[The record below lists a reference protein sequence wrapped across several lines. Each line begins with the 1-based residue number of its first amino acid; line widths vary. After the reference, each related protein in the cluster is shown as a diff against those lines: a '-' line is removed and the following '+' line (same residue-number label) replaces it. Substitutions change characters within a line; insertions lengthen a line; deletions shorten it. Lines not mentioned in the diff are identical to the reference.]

1 MPVLAMALPAAVFMA
16 AIFLVPFALV
26 VWTSVGGTQFTGEHF
41 AELVSRPL
49 YYRVL
54 QNTLE
59 ISVTSTLA
67 TLVLAFP
74 IAYHLAKQPPRRR
87 AFLMIFVLLPFWT
100 SILVKSFAF
109 TVLLGENGLI
119 NSALKAM
126 FGPGGGIKLLF
137 NRPGVV
143 IGMAHYLM
151 PFMVFTILT
160 SLLAQSPDLRRAA
173 EIMGAGRLRI
183 FWNVTLPLAMP
194 GILAGCIMCV
204 ILSFGM
210 FITPALLGGRTDL
223 MISNLVEFHV
233 RETLNWNVAAAIS
246 VALVVVTGGMT
257 MLLARLRGD
266 QLFGGE

>member
-1 MPVLAMALPAAVFMA
+1 MPVLLIALPTAVFMA
-16 AIFLVPFALV
+16 AVFLVPFAMV
-26 VWTSVGGTQFTGEHF
+26 VWTSIGGAQPTLAHF
-41 AELVSRPL
+41 AELISRPL

-59 ISVTSTLA
+59 ISVLSTLA
-67 TLVLAFP
+67 TLLIAYP
-74 IAYHLAKQPPRRR
+74 IAYHLARQPARRR

-109 TVLLGENGLI
+109 TVLLGENGLV
-119 NSALKAM
+119 NTALRAI
-126 FGPGGGIKLLF
+126 FGQGAAIKLLF

-143 IGMAHYLM
+143 IGMAHYLL
-151 PFMVFTILT
+151 PFMVFTVLN

-173 EIMGAGRLRI
+173 EIMGAGRLRVYWSI
-183 FWNVTLPLAMP
+183 TLPLSLP
-194 GILAGCIMCV
+194 GVLAGSIMCV
-204 ILSFGM
+204 IMSFGM
-210 FITPALLGGRTDL
+210 FITPALLGGRSDL

-246 VALVVVTGGMT
+246 VALVLVTGAMT

-266 QLFGGE
+266 QLFGSE